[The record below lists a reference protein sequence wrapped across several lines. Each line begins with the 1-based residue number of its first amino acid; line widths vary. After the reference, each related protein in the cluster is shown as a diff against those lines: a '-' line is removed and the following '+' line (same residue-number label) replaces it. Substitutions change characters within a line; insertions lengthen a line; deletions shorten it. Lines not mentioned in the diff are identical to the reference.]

1 MGKLIAPPPPSKPTP
16 GSFLKHSP
24 LACLLLLPGLYFPVS
39 SHHWYALMHRLIPSS
54 DLLPV
59 LGKSVLG
66 QIFYGPIYTSM
77 FFLSQ
82 LIPVSEKEGF
92 LASFAD
98 AFRNLLLPKIR
109 RDFFGVWEVGV
120 WFWITVDLISFKFI
134 PLNLIPLYERP
145 RAPGAKAEGRPHL
158 VRARP
163 SRSI

>member
-1 MGKLIAPPPPSKPTP
+1 
-16 GSFLKHSP
+16 
-24 LACLLLLPGLYFPVS
+24 
-39 SHHWYALMHRLIPSS
+39 MHRLIPSS

-134 PLNLIPLYERP
+134 PLNLIPLYER
-145 RAPGAKAEGRPHL
+145 
-158 VRARP
+158 RARP
-163 SRSI
+163 ERRRRGGLTSSALARPDLSNPPPFCARLAGSSTSAPSCGRCSSA